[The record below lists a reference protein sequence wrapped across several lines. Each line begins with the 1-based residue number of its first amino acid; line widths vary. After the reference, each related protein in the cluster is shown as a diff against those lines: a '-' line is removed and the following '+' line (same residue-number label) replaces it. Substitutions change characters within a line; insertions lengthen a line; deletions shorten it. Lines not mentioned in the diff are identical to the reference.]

1 MDRDAL
7 LAACAGLP
15 LFPLPGAVLM
25 PGAAMPL
32 HVFEPRYRALVRSC
46 LAGSRLLAI
55 PQLQRDQD
63 ASDLGQPPIFPYAA
77 AGEIAAHQELPDGRF
92 HLVVRPLARVRIGED
107 ALADGGFRVAKAEVL
122 RDVPGRS
129 AAVARVGARARATFL
144 PVLAGNGAAGRA
156 LAQALSGLDDSV
168 AAEAL
173 APLVLRDA
181 AERQAYLAED
191 DPVARARIVEA
202 AVLLAHAGA
211 VAGAEA

>member
-7 LAACAGLP
+7 VAACADLP
-15 LFPLPGAVLM
+15 IFPLPGTVLM

-46 LAGSRLLAI
+46 LAGHRLLAI
-55 PQLQRDQD
+55 PQLRREQD
-63 ASDLGQPPIFPYAA
+63 ASDPGQPAIFPYAA

-92 HLVVRPLARVRIGED
+92 HLVVRPVARVRIGTD
-107 ALADGGFRVAKAEVL
+107 ALAEGGFRVARAEVL
-122 RDVPGRS
+122 ADVPGRW
-129 AAVARVGARARATFL
+129 AEVARVGARARATFL
-144 PVLAGNGAAGRA
+144 PVLASTGASGRA
-156 LAQALSGLDDSV
+156 LAQAIAGLDDTI

-191 DPVARARIVEA
+191 DPVARAQLVEA
-202 AVLLAHAGA
+202 AVLVAHAG
-211 VAGAEA
+211 VRSGAEA